1 MSPLAFLILLHSHE
15 FVLQQAACRLGASR
29 TSQALLNQRLQ
40 PQQSL
45 ELGEPLRPPKGLPLE
60 YSAFLVG
67 SCTPSSMTLSVPI
80 NQ

>member
-45 ELGEPLRPPKGLPLE
+45 ELGEPLRPPSPPLE
-60 YSAFLVG
+60 YSTILVG
-67 SCTPSSMTLSVPI
+67 SCTQSSMTLSVPI

>member
-45 ELGEPLRPPKGLPLE
+45 ELGEPLRPPTRGLPPRIQ
-60 YSAFLVG
+60 YIT
-67 SCTPSSMTLSVPI
+67 CR
-80 NQ
+80 